1 MKNGTLK
8 DVKKAMSHDRDF
20 RKMLV
25 RGSKDEILIDLD
37 GDSQADVALI
47 DLNGSGN
54 IDTIAVDLTGD
65 GEFNLYFTDTDD
77 NGVPDMIL
85 YDEDGAG
92 KEFSLLGFGI
102 EVEQMLIDAVNAVR
116 LALLAE
122 DYIADAIEE
131 ALNELD
137 RDVKLARKELRKR

>member
-8 DVKKAMSHDRDF
+8 DVKKMMSRDRDF

-85 YDEDGAG
+85 YDEDGEG
-92 KEFSLLGFGI
+92 KEFSLLGFGS
-102 EVEQMLIDAVNAVR
+102 EVEQTLIDAVSAVR
-116 LALLAE
+116 LALFAE
-122 DYIADAIEE
+122 DYIADAIED
-131 ALNELD
+131 ALDELD
-137 RDVKLARKELRKR
+137 RDVKLARKELKKR